1 MAWCGATLTPPPT
14 PAHTTP
20 NNPLNHALRPHPRLR
35 RYDFINNCIMEYLL
49 DATVVYSGTGL
60 ATAATL
66 AQVVRRYGVTQ
77 LGGQAG
83 DNASDVASAGTA
95 MAESYTDY
103 VFIGCVLHIMQLII
117 VNACVVAYG
126 DDCGMGVNTA
136 LRMVFIVNYLQTE
149 FRTEWNHFRRTTPGA
164 DVCGVIPLGSKG
176 RWWSLTAAFNLIIA
190 HRLILIGFTTYLLQG
205 KGAGSATVSWGW

>member
-1 MAWCGATLTPPPT
+1 
-14 PAHTTP
+14 
-20 NNPLNHALRPHPRLR
+20 
-35 RYDFINNCIMEYLL
+35 MEYLL

-136 LRMVFIVNYLQTE
+136 LRMVFIV
-149 FRTEWNHFRRTTPGA
+149 TTSRPNSAPSGTISVAPHPVPTYVVSYHSGA
-164 DVCGVIPLGSKG
+164 KEGGG
-176 RWWSLTAAFNLIIA
+176 R
-190 HRLILIGFTTYLLQG
+190 
-205 KGAGSATVSWGW
+205 